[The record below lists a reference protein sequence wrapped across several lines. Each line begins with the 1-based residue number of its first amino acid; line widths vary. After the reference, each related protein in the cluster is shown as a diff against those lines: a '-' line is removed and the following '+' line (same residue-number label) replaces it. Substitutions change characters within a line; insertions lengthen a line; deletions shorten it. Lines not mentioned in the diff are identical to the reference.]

1 MFNPYI
7 CFNIL
12 MMPFQIWFVVGLDTQ
27 ADDAS
32 NPR

>member
-12 MMPFQIWFVVGLDTQ
+12 MMPFQIWFVGLDTQ